1 MSLFGHVPASYVML
15 SPMRQ
20 VLGGGTRV
28 VPAAT
33 SLHSTSP
40 RTSRIPTSHRAPCRP
55 ALRLRHRVHVPLRIT
70 NSIFPL
76 RLLLLT
82 KIRSLPPSPRVFTPL
97 HTFYILM
104 LHRATGYPAH
114 RPRCRL
120 RFSLHIPTS
129 TLHLCLLPVA
139 KIDRAAASCAVGTGK
154 HRLHPRFCPRTLE
167 LISNKLAM
175 FNFDFRLVS
184 FDGSPLPMTRHPSG
198 VAARLL
204 SPRGPS
210 SHPARASPR
219 SPSTSPGSSK
229 LNPPHIRRV
238 PCTPIANH
246 LPSAIPIANLNRSH
260 TSHSPVEPP
269 VRISSPDHQ
278 TLKSNPPHV
287 TAAAANR
294 PRTIE
299 PSVDSNPPHV
309 SPPPS
314 PVHPRPIPH
323 SDHSGVSSIPHFP
336 PVERLRSPPIYLPVR
351 LPFPDSKPP
360 TDAAS
365 ENSSPHIALN
375 IFELLFISPPIR
387 NELRK
392 LIDTMDRLNV
402 GYEIPS
408 CPSLR
413 KVFYR
418 ILDQIMESLSSV
430 R

>member
-1 MSLFGHVPASYVML
+1 MSLFVMYPRHMSCCPPCGKSSAEALEL
-15 SPMRQ
+15 SPRPPLLHFH
-20 VLGGGTRV
+20 VASHVSHPHVTPCSAILPIVR
-28 VPAAT
+28 AAAYA
-33 SLHSTSP
+33 
-40 RTSRIPTSHRAPCRP
+40 SH
-55 ALRLRHRVHVPLRIT
+55 
-70 NSIFPL
+70 
-76 RLLLLT
+76 
-82 KIRSLPPSPRVFTPL
+82 FT
-97 HTFYILM
+97 
-104 LHRATGYPAH
+104 
-114 RPRCRL
+114 
-120 RFSLHIPTS
+120 IPTS

-139 KIDRAAASCAVGTGK
+139 KNRSRRCFVWRGTGK

-184 FDGSPLPMTRHPSG
+184 FDGSPLPMTRHPGG

-278 TLKSNPPHV
+278 TLKSNPPH
-287 TAAAANR
+287 
-294 PRTIE
+294 

-309 SPPPS
+309 SPPS
-314 PVHPRPIPH
+314 AVHPRPIPH

-336 PVERLRSPPIYLPVR
+336 PVERLH
-351 LPFPDSKPP
+351 
-360 TDAAS
+360 AAS

-392 LIDTMDRLNV
+392 LIDTMDRFECRLRDS
-402 GYEIPS
+402 IM
-408 CPSLR
+408 PSLR
-413 KVFYR
+413 TVFYR

>member
-1 MSLFGHVPASYVML
+1 MSLFGHVPASYVMS

-33 SLHSTSP
+33 SLHFHVASHVSHPHVAPCSVPPCASSAPSGTCPPSHYKLDIPPSTSTPHKNTIPAAISSRFHAASHILHPHVAP
-40 RTSRIPTSHRAPCRP
+40 RHRLSCTSSALPPTLLTSHSNLDAS
-55 ALRLRHRVHVPLRIT
+55 PLPSTRRK
-70 NSIFPL
+70 N
-76 RLLLLT
+76 
-82 KIRSLPPSPRVFTPL
+82 RSR
-97 HTFYILM
+97 
-104 LHRATGYPAH
+104 
-114 RPRCRL
+114 RC
-120 RFSLHIPTS
+120 FV
-129 TLHLCLLPVA
+129 CG
-139 KIDRAAASCAVGTGK
+139 GTGK

-184 FDGSPLPMTRHPSG
+184 FDGSPLPMTRHPGG

-287 TAAAANR
+287 TAAAANC

-309 SPPPS
+309 SPPS
-314 PVHPRPIPH
+314 AVHPRPIPH

-375 IFELLFISPPIR
+375 IFELLFVSPPIR